1 MKKYAFKILT
11 KNKILNLSSSL
22 VFLCLA
28 AFFGLIIRVMSAM
41 KAIYRKEL
49 GIEFTG
55 EFFDTSFIMEFGTFY
70 APFILFAAFLFL
82 SFEFF
87 YIARTDKVDEMF
99 SSVKNARKKFFHSQL
114 FILTV
119 FNSIICLP
127 VFFIF
132 NLVLF

>member
-41 KAIYRKEL
+41 KATYREIL
-49 GIEFTG
+49 GIEFIG
-55 EFFDTSFIMEFGTFY
+55 EFFNIDFIQEFGTFH

-87 YIARTDKVDEMF
+87 YIAQRDKVNEMF
-99 SSVKNARKKFFHSQL
+99 SSVKNAKKNFFTHS
-114 FILTV
+114 
-119 FNSIICLP
+119 
-127 VFFIF
+127 FFS
-132 NLVLF
+132 